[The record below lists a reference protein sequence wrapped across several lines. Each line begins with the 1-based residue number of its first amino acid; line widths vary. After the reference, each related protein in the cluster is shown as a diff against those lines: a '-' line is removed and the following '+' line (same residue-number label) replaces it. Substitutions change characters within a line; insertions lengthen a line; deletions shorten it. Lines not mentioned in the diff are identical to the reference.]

1 MKHVAA
7 ASEAD
12 ATFTLDDALLRQR
25 KTAAARRF
33 NTVQIPA
40 LRGVGF
46 VIVCAIVMVLDL
58 RSDPA
63 FPQVSL
69 AVLVAVNLGYAAAA
83 WPFMRFAYGRLGR
96 VDPGLVLFHL
106 DVVVWLVDLHYIEQ
120 GANHLF
126 FASFLLVRVV
136 DQVGFGFRRAIYFL
150 QVVTAAYLAYCLW
163 IAWTEPAATYWPDRL
178 GVTAIMYL
186 LGLYFAATGL
196 VTERLRRRARQA
208 IHAARS
214 LVANLESQALALHK
228 QASELERARAQAA
241 QANAAKSQFLAV
253 TSHEIR
259 TPMNGILGATE
270 LLIGTPLT
278 PTQQRYVR
286 TAHRSASALLA
297 LIDDVLDLSRIEAG
311 RLALHASNV
320 DLRALVSE
328 AVDLVRMTARDKAV
342 EVSGRVDTALPQ
354 RVHADP
360 LRLRQ
365 LLVNLLQNAVKF
377 TEHGSVRLD
386 VTVVT
391 ADPLAVRL
399 SVSDTG
405 IGIPPAQIG
414 SIFDAFTQVDSSSTR
429 RHGGTGLGL
438 TIVKELAELMGGSLG
453 VESVVG
459 EGSRF
464 WVDLP
469 LKQAPDARPVIDRV
483 DDSEDETSIR
493 VLVAE
498 DDPVNQQ
505 VVTAMLERLG
515 CEVQVVDDGAAAIR
529 SLQDTYFDLVFMDCH
544 MPGMDGYEATRSI
557 RAAEQGSGRR
567 VAIVAL
573 TADALASDRERGL
586 ASGMDD
592 FLTKPA
598 SSVQLSQVI
607 ERWTGRRTNP
617 ATQW

>member
-1 MKHVAA
+1 
-7 ASEAD
+7 
-12 ATFTLDDALLRQR
+12 
-25 KTAAARRF
+25 
-33 NTVQIPA
+33 
-40 LRGVGF
+40 
-46 VIVCAIVMVLDL
+46 
-58 RSDPA
+58 
-63 FPQVSL
+63 
-69 AVLVAVNLGYAAAA
+69 
-83 WPFMRFAYGRLGR
+83 
-96 VDPGLVLFHL
+96 
-106 DVVVWLVDLHYIEQ
+106 
-120 GANHLF
+120 
-126 FASFLLVRVV
+126 
-136 DQVGFGFRRAIYFL
+136 
-150 QVVTAAYLAYCLW
+150 
-163 IAWTEPAATYWPDRL
+163 
-178 GVTAIMYL
+178 
-186 LGLYFAATGL
+186 
-196 VTERLRRRARQA
+196 
-208 IHAARS
+208 
-214 LVANLESQALALHK
+214 
-228 QASELERARAQAA
+228 
-241 QANAAKSQFLAV
+241 
-253 TSHEIR
+253 
-259 TPMNGILGATE
+259 
-270 LLIGTPLT
+270 
-278 PTQQRYVR
+278 
-286 TAHRSASALLA
+286 
-297 LIDDVLDLSRIEAG
+297 
-311 RLALHASNV
+311 
-320 DLRALVSE
+320 
-328 AVDLVRMTARDKAV
+328 
-342 EVSGRVDTALPQ
+342 
-354 RVHADP
+354 
-360 LRLRQ
+360 
-365 LLVNLLQNAVKF
+365 
-377 TEHGSVRLD
+377 
-386 VTVVT
+386 VT

-483 DDSEDETSIR
+483 DESEDETSIR